1 MDPLKKRL
9 LGKTGV
15 GVTPLGFGS
24 AQLGELY
31 FKVSERQAQQTL
43 ETAYDTG
50 ITYFDSAPWYGRGL
64 SEHRVG
70 HFLRSQSRPSFVLS
84 TKVGRVFYRPRDP
97 EQFDGGGWAGGLG
110 FEHRFDYSYDGVMRS
125 YEDSLQR
132 LGMTQVDLLL
142 IHDLDISEH
151 GSQEVVDSHFRQ
163 LADGGWKALEEL
175 RSRGEIKGIGAGLN
189 VTGMVR
195 RFLESF
201 DMDFFLLAMPYTL
214 LDQDALDDELPRCSE
229 RNVGVVIG
237 APYSSGILATGA
249 VAGAYYRYEVAN
261 EEVQS
266 RVHQIETVCS
276 RHEISL
282 RAAALQ
288 FPLGHPSVAS
298 VIPGAD
304 SPEQVIDNLKQMR
317 VEIPDDFWEE
327 LKAEGLLRRDAPVR
341 VE

>member
-1 MDPLKKRL
+1 MDPLKRRF

-15 GVTPLGFGS
+15 QVTPLGLGA

-31 FKVSERQAQQTL
+31 VKLSEGQAQQTL
-43 ETAYDTG
+43 ETAYDSG
-50 ITYFDSAPWYGRGL
+50 ITYFDCAPWYGRGL

-70 HFLRSQSRPSFVLS
+70 HFLRSQPRPSFVLS
-84 TKVGRVFYRPRDP
+84 TKVGRVFFRPPDP
-97 EQFDGGGWAGGLG
+97 GQFDSGGWAGGLH
-110 FEHRFDYSYDGVMRS
+110 FEHRFDYSYEGVMRS

-142 IHDLDISEH
+142 VHDLDVSEH

-163 LADGGWKALEEL
+163 LAAGGWKALEEL
-175 RSRGEIKGIGAGLN
+175 RSSGEIKGIGAGLN
-189 VTGMVR
+189 VIGMVA

-214 LDQDALDDELPRCSE
+214 LDQEALDDELPRCSE
-229 RNVGVVIG
+229 RNAGVIIG

-249 VAGAYYRYEVAN
+249 VAGAHYRYEVAS
-261 EEVQS
+261 EEVLSKVRRIQT
-266 RVHQIETVCS
+266 ICN
-276 RHEISL
+276 RHEVPL

-304 SPEQVIDNLKQMR
+304 TPDQVIDNLNQMR
-317 VEIPDDFWEE
+317 VAIPEDFWKE
-327 LKAEGLLRRDAPVR
+327 LKSEGLLHRDAPVC
-341 VE
+341 

>member
-1 MDPLKKRL
+1 MDPLKSRF

-15 GVTPLGFGS
+15 SVTPLGLGA

-31 FKVSERQAQQTL
+31 VRVSDGQAWRTL
-43 ETAYDTG
+43 KTAHDSG
-50 ITYFDSAPWYGRGL
+50 VTYFDSAPWYGRGL

-70 HFLRSQSRPSFVLS
+70 HFLRSQPRPSFVLS
-84 TKVGRVFYRPRDP
+84 TKVGRVFFRPRDP
-97 EQFDGGGWAGGLG
+97 EQFDRGGWTGGLQ

-132 LGMTQVDLLL
+132 LGMTRVDLLL
-142 IHDLDISEH
+142 VHDLDISEH

-163 LADGGWKALEEL
+163 LAGGGWKALEEL
-175 RSRGEIKGIGAGLN
+175 RSSGEIKGIGAGLN
-189 VTGMVR
+189 VTGMVA

-214 LDQDALDDELPRCSE
+214 LDQEALDDELPRCSE
-229 RNVGVVIG
+229 RNVGIIIG

-249 VAGAYYRYEVAN
+249 VAGAHYRYEVAN
-261 EEVQS
+261 EEVRS
-266 RVHQIETVCS
+266 KVRQIETVCS
-276 RHEISL
+276 RYEISL

-317 VEIPDDFWEE
+317 VAIPEDFWKE
-327 LKAEGLLRRDAPVR
+327 LKVEGLLRRDAPAR